1 VPEHPF
7 TTFNFRVE
15 LSYGPGGQPICGGEF
30 AECDGLEMTLEP
42 KTIREGGNNS
52 RPIHLVGPVSHGQLT
67 LKRGMTTDFGLWKWF
82 EDVQRTNGHGLRAS
96 GSVALQTAAPLDATA
111 PAERRRDLVVFELQG
126 CLPVKLKAPALN
138 AKDGLIAVEEMQV
151 AYETLTRR
159 ASAGGPG

>member
-1 VPEHPF
+1 VAEHPF
-7 TTFNFRVE
+7 TTFNFRIE
-15 LSYGPGGQPICGGEF
+15 LTYGQGGQPICAGEF

-82 EDVQRTNGHGLRAS
+82 EDVQRTDGHGLRAS
-96 GSVALQTAAPLDATA
+96 GHIAIQSGAAVP
-111 PAERRRDLVVFELQG
+111 ESREDLVVFDLTG

-138 AKDGLIAVEEMQV
+138 AKDGMVAVEEMQV
-151 AYETLTRR
+151 AYETLTRSE
-159 ASAGGPG
+159 AAGGAA

>member
-1 VPEHPF
+1 VAEHPF
-7 TTFNFRVE
+7 STFNFRIE
-15 LSYGPGGQPICGGEF
+15 LTYGQGGQPICAGEF

-82 EDVQRTNGHGLRAS
+82 EDVQRTDGHGLRAAGHIAIQS
-96 GSVALQTAAPLDATA
+96 GAAVP
-111 PAERRRDLVVFELQG
+111 ESREDLVVFDLTG

-138 AKDGLIAVEEMQV
+138 AKDGQIAVEEMQV
-151 AYETLTRR
+151 AYETLTRSE
-159 ASAGGPG
+159 AAGGAA